1 LLVLRHVAGGLRI
14 FLLQSAGRFRLRI

>member
-14 FLLQSAGRFRLRI
+14 FLLQSGRFRLRI